1 MREKINDFFS
11 GIRSRVTSAFLHSA
25 SQHNNGGAE
34 ELFVE
39 RKGQRPFLLSVFF
52 TTCKFMLLSVLLLG
66 CAAVGLVLGVAK
78 AYIDTTPELDV
89 SLLTKSDRTSYIY
102 DMNGNLI
109 TTFAGYEYRDWVDIE
124 YVPDMLKNAVI
135 AVEDVRFY
143 RHSGVDYKRLFAA
156 VVGSLSASSDAG
168 GSTLTQQLVKNKLL
182 TSEVSYR
189 RKIQEAYLA
198 LQVESVME
206 KDEILEA
213 YLNDVYLGQ
222 SNYGMKAAAKDYF
235 GKELSELTIRECAML
250 AGMIKSPNNYDPRRN
265 TYNRTYTSGDKA
277 GQNKMDITNARTDTV
292 IKRMYQAGFIT
303 YDQMQTALNDNVYIV
318 EKRQSSN
325 VDDML
330 YFVEYAIRDIEDYL
344 LEERGLLDTTTN
356 RAAIESELSRGGY
369 SIYLTV
375 DTDIQH
381 TVQDTLANWD
391 DYPNVS
397 GATGDD
403 KIPQAAAVVID
414 QSSGE
419 LRAVVGG
426 REAPELRK
434 GWNRAYQSAT
444 EVGSSI
450 KPLSV
455 YGPALD
461 LGLSP
466 ASAVVNIPDP
476 IEGWDTETGYP
487 AIGSEKYEGIISLR
501 RGIVSSLN
509 VAAARTLLEDVTL
522 QTAADYLAKLGVD
535 QSRIK
540 TTGSGLALGAMGITP
555 IEMAGAYATIA
566 NGGQYIK
573 PISFTR
579 VVDKDGKVILD
590 SKAIREERRVFKPT
604 TAYMLIDM
612 LEEAVQNGTGT
623 AAKIK
628 GITVAGKTGTNS
640 NYGSAFFAG
649 MTGYYTA
656 VVWVGPDN
664 YEYKLPSGSTG
675 GKVAAPIW
683 QAFMSKILADMPD
696 KQIIDES
703 PVELG
708 LVWRTVCSLSGKLA
722 TEACSFDASG
732 HLPITEWFASDSVP
746 VESCDM
752 HVLAGVCSA
761 SGQAA
766 SAYCPASSIQYQSVA
781 LVSSTSRYRRYD
793 PLVLIKYLPNIV
805 YTDIPA
811 EEYGLYTAAGT
822 CSVHYSSW
830 NGNSLFGN
838 SSNDDADAQMLIATV
853 RDYLAR
859 VQNLPDTERT
869 TLLSGITALENNIKA
884 SAGFM
889 QSHYEGL
896 KYNYDIIS
904 STYPPPADVSIG
916 DAAAGAD
923 GSQNAAGAT
932 DGENAEG
939 DAASG
944 TTDGTTGGWGAE

>member
-1 MREKINDFFS
+1 MKEKINEILG
-11 GIRSRVTSAFLHSA
+11 GIRSRVTSSFLHSA
-25 SQHNNGGAE
+25 GSHAHGEAE

-39 RKGQRPFLLSVFF
+39 RKGQRPFLLSIFF
-52 TTCKFMLLSVLLLG
+52 TTCKFMLLCVVLMC
-66 CAAVGLVLGVAK
+66 CAGLGLVLGVAK

-89 SLLTKSDRTSYIY
+89 SQLTKSDRTSYIY

-222 SNYGMKAAAKDYF
+222 SNYGVKAAAKDYF
-235 GKELSELTIRECAML
+235 GKELSELSIRECAML
-250 AGMIKSPNNYDPRRN
+250 AGMIKSPNTYDPRRN
-265 TYNRTYTSGDKA
+265 TYTRTYTTGEKA

-303 YDQMQTALNDNVYIV
+303 YEQMQTALNDDVYIV
-318 EKRQSSN
+318 EERQSSN

-356 RAAIESELSRGGY
+356 RAVIESELSRGGY

-391 DYPNVS
+391 DYPTVV
-397 GATGDD
+397 GASGDD

-414 QSSGE
+414 QSTGE
-419 LRAVVGG
+419 LRAIVGG

-487 AIGSEKYEGIISLR
+487 AIGSEKYEGIITLR
-501 RGIVSSLN
+501 RGVVSSLN

-522 QTAADYLAKLGVD
+522 QKAAEYLAKLGVD
-535 QSRIK
+535 SSRIK
-540 TTGSGLALGAMGITP
+540 QTGSGLALGAMGITP

-566 NGGQYIK
+566 NGGTYIK

-579 VVDKDGKVILD
+579 VVDQDGKVILD
-590 SKAIREERRVFKPT
+590 SEKIRETRQVFKPT
-604 TAYMLIDM
+604 TAYMLVDI
-612 LEEAVQNGTGT
+612 LEDAVETGTGT

-628 GITVAGKTGTNS
+628 GMTVAGKTGTNS
-640 NYGSAFFAG
+640 NYSSAYFAG

-656 VVWVGPDN
+656 VVWVGPDD
-664 YEYKLPSGSTG
+664 YQYKLESGSTG

-683 QAFMSKILADMPD
+683 QEFMSKILDGLPD
-696 KQIIDES
+696 KQIIDDS

-708 LVWRTVCSLSGKLA
+708 LVQRTVCSLSGKLA
-722 TEACSFDASG
+722 TEACALDASG
-732 HLPITEWFASDSVP
+732 HVPITDWFASDSAP
-746 VESCDM
+746 TETCDM
-752 HVLAGVCSA
+752 HAVASICSV

-766 SAYCPASSIQYQSVA
+766 SSYCPAESIQYQSVA
-781 LVSSTSRYRRYD
+781 LISSTSRYRKYD
-793 PLVLIKYLPNIV
+793 PLVLINYLPNLV
-805 YTDIPA
+805 YTDVSV
-811 EEYGLYTAAGT
+811 EEYGLYTAGGM
-822 CSVHYSSW
+822 CNVHSSSW
-830 NGNSLFGN
+830 NSGSLFGN
-838 SSNDDADAQMLIATV
+838 TTTDEDAQVLIVTV

-859 VQNLPDTERT
+859 VQNLPDSDRA
-869 TLLSGITALENNIKA
+869 TLESGISTLENYLA
-884 SAGFM
+884 SSGGNGFV
-889 QSHYEGL
+889 QSYYDRL
-896 KYNYDIIS
+896 NYNYEVIS
-904 STYPPPADVSIG
+904 STYPPPAQVTIG
-916 DAAAGAD
+916 G
-923 GSQNAAGAT
+923 
-932 DGENAEG
+932 
-939 DAASG
+939 G
-944 TTDGTTGGWGAE
+944 TTEGSETAAESPTPSGGWGELDE

>member
-1 MREKINDFFS
+1 MKEKINEFLG
-11 GIRSRVTSAFLHSA
+11 GIRSRVTSSFLHSA
-25 SQHNNGGAE
+25 GNHTHGEAE

-39 RKGQRPFLLSVFF
+39 RKGQRPFLLSIFF
-52 TTCKFMLLSVLLLG
+52 TTCKFMLLCVVLMC
-66 CAAVGLVLGVAK
+66 CAGLGLVLGVAK

-89 SLLTKSDRTSYIY
+89 TQLTKSDRTSYIY

-222 SNYGMKAAAKDYF
+222 SNYGVKAAAKDYF
-235 GKELSELTIRECAML
+235 GKELSELSIRECAML

-265 TYNRTYTSGDKA
+265 TYTRTYTTGEKA

-303 YDQMQTALNDNVYIV
+303 YDQMQTALNDTVYIV

-375 DTDIQH
+375 DTDMQH

-391 DYPNVS
+391 DYPTVV
-397 GATGDD
+397 GASGDD
-403 KIPQAAAVVID
+403 KVPQAAAVVID
-414 QSSGE
+414 QSTGE
-419 LRAVVGG
+419 LRAIVGG

-476 IEGWDTETGYP
+476 IEGWDTEIGYP
-487 AIGSEKYEGIISLR
+487 AIGSEKYEGIITLR
-501 RGIVSSLN
+501 RGVVSSLN

-522 QTAADYLAKLGVD
+522 QKAAEYLAKLGVD
-535 QSRIK
+535 TSRIK
-540 TTGSGLALGAMGITP
+540 QTGSGLALGAMGITP

-566 NGGQYIK
+566 NGGTYIK

-579 VVDKDGKVILD
+579 VVDQDGKIILD
-590 SKAIREERRVFKPT
+590 SEKIRETRQVFKPT
-604 TAYMLIDM
+604 TAYMLVDI
-612 LEEAVQNGTGT
+612 LEEAVETGTGT

-628 GITVAGKTGTNS
+628 GKTVAGKTGTNS
-640 NYGSAFFAG
+640 NYGSAYFAG

-656 VVWVGPDN
+656 VVWVGPDD
-664 YEYKLPSGSTG
+664 YQYKLESGSTG

-683 QAFMSKILADMPD
+683 QEFMSKLLDGLPD
-696 KQIIDES
+696 KQIIDAS

-708 LVWRTVCSLSGKLA
+708 LVQRTVCSLSGKLA
-722 TEACSFDASG
+722 TEACALDASG
-732 HLPITEWFASDSVP
+732 HVPITDWFASDSVP
-746 VESCDM
+746 TETCDM
-752 HVLAGVCSA
+752 HAVASVCSI

-766 SAYCPASSIQYQSVA
+766 SSYCPAESIQYQSVA
-781 LVSSTSRYRRYD
+781 LISSTSRYRRYD
-793 PLVLIKYLPNIV
+793 PLVLINYLPNLV
-805 YTDIPA
+805 YTDVSV
-811 EEYGLYTAAGT
+811 EEYGLYTAGGM
-822 CSVHYSSW
+822 CSVHSSSW
-830 NGNSLFGN
+830 NGGSLFDN
-838 SSNDDADAQMLIATV
+838 STTNDDDVEKLIFTV

-859 VQNLPDTERT
+859 VQNLPDSDRA
-869 TLLSGITALENNIKA
+869 TLESGISTLENYLA
-884 SAGFM
+884 SSGGNGFV
-889 QSHYEGL
+889 QSYYDRL
-896 KYNYDIIS
+896 KYNYDVIS
-904 STYPPPADVSIG
+904 STYPPPAQVTIG
-916 DAAAGAD
+916 G
-923 GSQNAAGAT
+923 GT
-932 DGENAEG
+932 AEG
-939 DAASG
+939 NNEETAESTAPSG
-944 TTDGTTGGWGAE
+944 GGWGEIDD